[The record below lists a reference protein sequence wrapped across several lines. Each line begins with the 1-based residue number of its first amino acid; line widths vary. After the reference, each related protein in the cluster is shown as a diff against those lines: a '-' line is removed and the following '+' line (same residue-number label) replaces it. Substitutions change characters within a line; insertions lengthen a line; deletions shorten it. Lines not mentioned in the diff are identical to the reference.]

1 MNERKINKRKMNA
14 TRVCVGIGRIGY
26 TPANAICDI
35 IDNSV
40 THGAKN
46 IHVLIKKKN
55 DKCNINKKD
64 NVEEY
69 LIIDD
74 GDGMNP
80 TAVGNALDLG
90 SNDSSYTQDTL
101 SKFGLGLKAASFA
114 QGNRLEVISSAGK
127 ALHKEYVD
135 LSEIVDDYYSV
146 EEMPTD
152 KDRELSNKYFSDKKT
167 GTIIRITKIHTNNH
181 PSIKSTIEEL
191 KEKIGVIYYY
201 FLKKDLHIYVENDEI
216 AAFDP
221 LFVEEA
227 GNNNLDENVWDG
239 KSVQWLL
246 RPIDILLDKD
256 AGVKGKIEITMLPH
270 PKVWKSEGISAASIR
285 EKYSISASNYGFYVY
300 RNKRLINWAN
310 RLDIIPQDQD
320 YYSFRGRINIQSD
333 ADDAFNIDVSK
344 SHISLSEDAR
354 DSLDDYIAD
363 YKRKSKT
370 AWNNA
375 YDKYKALISESS
387 NDISNKIMNDV
398 ADSLDIMPMNDSDEY
413 NNELERREDEI
424 VEKDREKGVNITIER
439 LLDEGENKPKQEIT
453 DEDIKTTIKG
463 GDAVDELNKIFKVNS
478 ITDNVLWE
486 PYLDAE
492 KKDCVRISTTHRFA
506 KLIYENNSS
515 NKDLQVLFEV
525 FMYIQAKAEVQVEKN
540 CQDVDLDKIRG
551 IMEEYR
557 IQISE
562 MLAKLCR
569 KQSENLPP
577 LSGD

>member
-1 MNERKINKRKMNA
+1 MENE
-14 TRVCVGIGRIGY
+14 
-26 TPANAICDI
+26 
-35 IDNSV
+35 
-40 THGAKN
+40 
-46 IHVLIKKKN
+46 
-55 DKCNINKKD
+55 
-64 NVEEY
+64 
-69 LIIDD
+69 
-74 GDGMNP
+74 
-80 TAVGNALDLG
+80 
-90 SNDSSYTQDTL
+90 
-101 SKFGLGLKAASFA
+101 
-114 QGNRLEVISSAGK
+114 
-127 ALHKEYVD
+127 
-135 LSEIVDDYYSV
+135 
-146 EEMPTD
+146 
-152 KDRELSNKYFSDKKT
+152 
-167 GTIIRITKIHTNNH
+167 
-181 PSIKSTIEEL
+181 
-191 KEKIGVIYYY
+191 
-201 FLKKDLHIYVENDEI
+201 EI

-221 LFVEEA
+221 LFIEEA

-246 RPIDILLDKD
+246 RPVDILLDKD

-270 PKVWKSEGISAASIR
+270 PKVWKSEGFSAASVR

-333 ADDAFNIDVSK
+333 ADDAFNVDVSK

-363 YKRKSKT
+363 YKRKSKA
-370 AWNNA
+370 AWKNA

-398 ADSLDIMPMNDSDEY
+398 ADSLEIVPMNDSDEY
-413 NNELERREDEI
+413 NDELERREDEI
-424 VEKDREKGVNITIER
+424 IDKDREKGINITIER
-439 LLDEGENKPKQEIT
+439 LSDEGESKSKQEIT
-453 DEDIKTTIKG
+453 DEDINTTVKG
-463 GDAVDELNKIFKVNS
+463 GNAVDELNKIFKVNN

-515 NKDLQVLFEV
+515 NKDLQVLFELL
-525 FMYIQAKAEVQVEKN
+525 MYIQAKAEVHVEKN
-540 CQDVDLDKIRG
+540 YQDVKLDQIRE